1 VTPGLEFTRGR
12 ATAGGTGGQAVDLG
26 EIRRT
31 EEAIN
36 ALAARDAAGPDLTH
50 DPGLALLGAL
60 VADVDTPG
68 TLAGP
73 GDHGLGDLQ
82 HAHPQHAH
90 PQRAQ
95 ARYTRTRPA
104 RGRHAQAR
112 AAWPGRAADQR
123 AEAWPGLAMPS
134 RGAAAWLRAGVAG
147 GVVAGLASIT
157 SLIATSMLAR
167 LVRGPAR
174 GPARGG
180 RYGQRAARPRRV
192 R

>member
-1 VTPGLEFTRGR
+1 VPPGLEFTRRR
-12 ATAGGTGGQAVDLG
+12 ATAGGSGGQAVDLG

-36 ALAARDAAGPDLTH
+36 VLAARGAAGPDLPR
-50 DPGLALLGAL
+50 DPALALMAAL
-60 VADVDTPG
+60 LADVDTPG
-68 TLAGP
+68 TLAGT

-82 HAHPQHAH
+82 HA
-90 PQRAQ
+90 RARR
-95 ARYTRTRPA
+95 ARGPYTRARPA

-112 AAWPGRAADQR
+112 ATWPGRAAER
-123 AEAWPGLAMPS
+123 AEAWQALAVPS

-167 LVRGPAR
+167 LAR
-174 GPARGG
+174 GPARGS
-180 RYGQRAARPRRV
+180 RWGQRPARPRRV